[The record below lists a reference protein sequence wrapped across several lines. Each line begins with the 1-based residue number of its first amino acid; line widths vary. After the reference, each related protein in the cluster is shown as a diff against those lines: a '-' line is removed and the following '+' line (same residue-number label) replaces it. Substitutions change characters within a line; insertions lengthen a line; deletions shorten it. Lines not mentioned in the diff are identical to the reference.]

1 MSASKIGDRLV
12 QQFKFHRWEV
22 NGLDDF
28 LKDEEENV
36 GKTQELK
43 RDKVMASDI
52 LDLMEQKYT
61 RLREKLLQIMGRL
74 FSGEMT
80 WEIMADS
87 ERYDLIDEVL
97 TVTLTHSTSCK

>member
-1 MSASKIGDRLV
+1 
-12 QQFKFHRWEV
+12 
-22 NGLDDF
+22 
-28 LKDEEENV
+28 
-36 GKTQELK
+36 
-43 RDKVMASDI
+43 MASDI